1 MVRGSPP
8 TAAQS
13 PAIATAQSP
22 AVSQSGTVLI
32 GLLHYLRAPKEDQ
45 AMDNQVHDAGTPF
58 LVLVICL
65 LLAAAMGA
73 QVILPPRPVAEP
85 AALSEPVLR
94 GAVVENIEVVAP
106 SRRRTHA
113 QGTASRTWP

>member
-1 MVRGSPP
+1 VVRGSPH
-8 TAAQS
+8 AGAQR

-32 GLLHYLRAPKEDQ
+32 GLVDYLPAPKEDQ
-45 AMDNQVHDAGTPF
+45 AMDEVHDAGTPL

-73 QVILPPRPVAEP
+73 LVILPPRPVREHAG
-85 AALSEPVLR
+85 LSEPVLR
-94 GAVVENIEVVAP
+94 SAAVENIEVVAP
-106 SRRRTHA
+106 FRPRTHT